1 MNYSGYMQRGGCA
14 TCGGGRS
21 NNVRNTYSPNFY
33 NNRYSNYY
41 KNSYNDEEY
50 KSSYSPYNNRQRIMT
65 PPRDY
70 SSYNFKTEDNFSNV
84 NTNNYHNYYSPQ
96 RNTGC
101 KNCSVSSN
109 NFFNGN
115 RNQRPQTGYD
125 MRRTNNA
132 YGVNNNNYLNNNNYN
147 LMKSYDIGNRFNDY
161 SRQENR
167 YYSPL
172 RNPAR
177 NLKSS
182 LSSENIFTR
191 QNTTNNYSYNNYSNN
206 NYGQNNNNYN
216 NIRSVLNNKYRNFLD
231 DNINRYS
238 ESNNNYLK
246 SGEKRNYYSPSY
258 NNRSTYNNYNNRST
272 YNDYNNRST
281 YNDNNNRNNN
291 RNNYY
296 QNSRYNYYRSNEDSK
311 NNYDGNRF
319 LSLNIFNYPRKIRE
333 MVQQRKTFFL
343 YVYGSRDYTGQ
354 SWCSDCNIARPNVEQ
369 AKNIIKNKK
378 FEKDL
383 SFVDIPIEKIY
394 MDDLKDDQIIRLER
408 VPTLIYYENGI
419 ERGRLIENDLFSYQS
434 VSNFINQAYNP
445 YENNLYRSQFLYR
458 PRNYY

>member
-14 TCGGGRS
+14 TCGGGKS
-21 NNVRNTYSPNFY
+21 NNFRNAYSPSFY

-65 PPRDY
+65 PPRNY
-70 SSYNFKTEDNFSNV
+70 SSYNFKTEGNFSNV

-115 RNQRPQTGYD
+115 RNQRPQSGYD
-125 MRRTNNA
+125 MRRTNNT

-147 LMKSYDIGNRFNDY
+147 LLKSYDIGNRFTEYN
-161 SRQENR
+161 REENR
-167 YYSPL
+167 YNSPSRNPL
-172 RNPAR
+172 RS
-177 NLKSS
+177 LKSS
-182 LSSENIFTR
+182 FSSENIFNR

-206 NYGQNNNNYN
+206 NYGQNNSNFN

-231 DNINRYS
+231 DNIDRYK
-238 ESNNNYLK
+238 ENNNNYFK

-258 NNRSTYNNYNNRST
+258 NYRSPYNNYNNRST
-272 YNDYNNRST
+272 YNDYNNR
-281 YNDNNNRNNN
+281 NNN
-291 RNNYY
+291 RNNYFS
-296 QNSRYNYYRSNEDSK
+296 NSRYNYYRSNEDSK
-311 NNYDGNRF
+311 NNYGDNGF
-319 LSLNIFNYPRKIRE
+319 ISLNVFNYPRKIRE
-333 MVQQRKTFFL
+333 LIQQRKTFFVYL
-343 YVYGSRDYTGQ
+343 YGSRDYTGQ

-394 MDDLKDDQIIRLER
+394 MDDFKDDQIIKLER

-434 VSNFINQAYNP
+434 VSNFINQAFNP
-445 YENNLYRSQFLYR
+445 YENNLNRSQFLYR

>member
-1 MNYSGYMQRGGCA
+1 MNYSGYMQRGGCP
-14 TCGGGRS
+14 TCAGGRS
-21 NNVRNTYSPNFY
+21 NNFRNAYSPSLY

-65 PPRDY
+65 PPRNY
-70 SSYNFKTEDNFSNV
+70 SSYNFKTEDNFSNA

-115 RNQRPQTGYD
+115 RNQRPQSGYD
-125 MRRTNNA
+125 MRRPNNT
-132 YGVNNNNYLNNNNYN
+132 YGVSNNNYLNNNNYN
-147 LMKSYDIGNRFNDY
+147 IMKSYDIGNRFNDY
-161 SRQENR
+161 TREENR
-167 YYSPL
+167 FYSPL
-172 RNPAR
+172 RNPLR

-182 LSSENIFTR
+182 FSSENIFNR
-191 QNTTNNYSYNNYSNN
+191 RNDNNNYSYNNYSSN

-216 NIRSVLNNKYRNFLD
+216 NIRTVLNNRYRNFLD

-238 ESNNNYLK
+238 EGNNNYLK
-246 SGEKRNYYSPSY
+246 SSEKRNYYSPSY
-258 NNRSTYNNYNNRST
+258 NNRSTYNDYNSRST
-272 YNDYNNRST
+272 YNDY
-281 YNDNNNRNNN
+281 NNRNNN

-296 QNSRYNYYRSNEDSK
+296 PNSRYNYYKTNEDSK
-311 NNYDGNRF
+311 DNYDGNGF
-319 LSLNIFNYPRKIRE
+319 ISLNVFNYPRKIRE
-333 MVQQRKTFFL
+333 LIQQRKTFFL
-343 YVYGSRDYTGQ
+343 YLYGSRDYTGQ

-369 AKNIIKNKK
+369 AKNILKNKN

-383 SFVDIPIEKIY
+383 CFVDIPIEKIY
-394 MDDLKDDQIIRLER
+394 MDDFKDDQIIKLER

-445 YENNLYRSQFLYR
+445 YNNSLNRSQFIYR
-458 PRNYY
+458 PRSYY

>member
-14 TCGGGRS
+14 TCGGGK
-21 NNVRNTYSPNFY
+21 NNNFRNAYSPSFY

-65 PPRDY
+65 PPRNY

-101 KNCSVSSN
+101 KNCSGSSN

-115 RNQRPQTGYD
+115 RNQRPQSGYN
-125 MRRTNNA
+125 MRRTNNT

-147 LMKSYDIGNRFNDY
+147 LLKSYDIGNRFTEYN
-161 SRQENR
+161 REENR
-167 YYSPL
+167 YNSPSRNPL
-172 RNPAR
+172 RS
-177 NLKSS
+177 LKSS
-182 LSSENIFTR
+182 FSSENIFNR

-206 NYGQNNNNYN
+206 NYGQNNSNYN

-231 DNINRYS
+231 DNIDRYK
-238 ESNNNYLK
+238 ESNNNYFK

-258 NNRSTYNNYNNRST
+258 NYRSTDNNFNYRSN
-272 YNDYNNRST
+272 YNDY
-281 YNDNNNRNNN
+281 NNRNNN
-291 RNNYY
+291 RNNYFS
-296 QNSRYNYYRSNEDSK
+296 NSRYNYYRSNEDSK
-311 NNYDGNRF
+311 NNYDGDGF
-319 LSLNIFNYPRKIRE
+319 ISLNVFNYPRKIRE
-333 MVQQRKTFFL
+333 LIQQRKTFFVYL
-343 YVYGSRDYTGQ
+343 YGSRDYTGQ

-394 MDDLKDDQIIRLER
+394 MDDFKDDQIIKLER

-434 VSNFINQAYNP
+434 VSNFINQAFNP
-445 YENNLYRSQFLYR
+445 YENNLNRSQFLYR

>member
-115 RNQRPQTGYD
+115 RNQRPQSGYD

-132 YGVNNNNYLNNNNYN
+132 YGVSNNNYLNNNNYN

-172 RNPAR
+172 RNPPR

-191 QNTTNNYSYNNYSNN
+191 QNTSNNYSFNNYSNN

-258 NNRSTYNNYNNRST
+258 NNRSTYNDYNNRST
-272 YNDYNNRST
+272 FNDYNNRSI

-311 NNYDGNRF
+311 NNYDGDKF

-333 MVQQRKTFFL
+333 MVQQRKTFSFMYMVHVIIL
-343 YVYGSRDYTGQ
+343 DKVGAL
-354 SWCSDCNIARPNVEQ
+354 IA
-369 AKNIIKNKK
+369 I
-378 FEKDL
+378 
-383 SFVDIPIEKIY
+383 
-394 MDDLKDDQIIRLER
+394 
-408 VPTLIYYENGI
+408 
-419 ERGRLIENDLFSYQS
+419 
-434 VSNFINQAYNP
+434 
-445 YENNLYRSQFLYR
+445 
-458 PRNYY
+458 

>member
-1 MNYSGYMQRGGCA
+1 
-14 TCGGGRS
+14 
-21 NNVRNTYSPNFY
+21 
-33 NNRYSNYY
+33 
-41 KNSYNDEEY
+41 
-50 KSSYSPYNNRQRIMT
+50 
-65 PPRDY
+65 
-70 SSYNFKTEDNFSNV
+70 
-84 NTNNYHNYYSPQ
+84 
-96 RNTGC
+96 
-101 KNCSVSSN
+101 
-109 NFFNGN
+109 
-115 RNQRPQTGYD
+115 
-125 MRRTNNA
+125 
-132 YGVNNNNYLNNNNYN
+132 
-147 LMKSYDIGNRFNDY
+147 MKSYDIGNRFNDY

-191 QNTTNNYSYNNYSNN
+191 QNTANNYSYNNYSNN

-258 NNRSTYNNYNNRST
+258 NNRSTYNDYNNRST
-272 YNDYNNRST
+272 FNDYNNRSI

-311 NNYDGNRF
+311 NNYDGDRF